1 MKKRIIAFLLTL
13 ITVFSIAAAPAG
25 ATVQQER
32 EKSRVGIVDLI
43 NIWDSGYAMPDVG
56 DIIETMF
63 TISSLMYQATGLPI
77 FSDEVIVITVNDTI
91 SGVIET
97 LYEQTGVDFSKIY
110 KSLPQSNKLAE
121 LVTESLELDIP
132 ATQEYLTQASRD
144 SFAKGDMFSGAIL
157 RMIELWLGIID
168 EVHLTTKPYA
178 EQPGCEELG
187 FVVTYRDG
195 RTEEVYTGILYD
207 SVANQ
212 LVGKNGNPAF
222 MGYYIDFNQ
231 NYVYTGIDVWQREM
245 GFNIFY
251 DIFCYL
257 TPFFFHYTTQR
268 VKFNYQGKDWMFQMW
283 KGRYAIANGG
293 ELGIYTRPEEKE
305 GSFYDCGADEDM
317 LVMSVAVYH
326 GDELLFKHGPM
337 LHWWVTGFAIN
348 DTAYLPESLTL
359 FATIEMRD
367 EEMLEAASEAF
378 ETKKGIIDYEVEG
391 LTISFVW

>member
-13 ITVFSIAAAPAG
+13 ITVFSVAAAPAG

-63 TISSLMYQATGLPI
+63 TINSLLYQATGLPI

-91 SGVIET
+91 GGIIET
-97 LYEQTGVDFSKIY
+97 LYEQTGVDFSKVY

>member
-121 LVTESLELDIP
+121 LVTESLQLDIP

-157 RMIELWLGIID
+157 RMVELWLGIID

>member
-13 ITVFSIAAAPAG
+13 ITVFSVAAAPAG

-63 TISSLMYQATGLPI
+63 TINSLLYQATGLPI

-91 SGVIET
+91 GGVIET

-110 KSLPQSNKLAE
+110 KNLPQSNKLAE

-231 NYVYTGIDVWQREM
+231 NYVYTGINVWQRNM

-317 LVMSVAVYH
+317 LVMSIEVYH

-378 ETKKGIIDYEVEG
+378 ETKKGIIDYEVDG

>member
-13 ITVFSIAAAPAG
+13 ITVFSVAAAPAG

-63 TISSLMYQATGLPI
+63 TINSLLYQATGLPI

-91 SGVIET
+91 GGIIET
-97 LYEQTGVDFSKIY
+97 LYEQTGVDFSKVY
-110 KSLPQSNKLAE
+110 KNLPQSNKLAE

-231 NYVYTGIDVWQREM
+231 NYVYTGIDGWQREM

>member
-63 TISSLMYQATGLPI
+63 TINSLLYQATGLPI

-91 SGVIET
+91 GGIIET
-97 LYEQTGVDFSKIY
+97 LYEQTGVDFSKVY
-110 KSLPQSNKLAE
+110 KNLPQSNKLAE
-121 LVTESLELDIP
+121 LVTESLQLDIP

-157 RMIELWLGIID
+157 RMVELWLGIID

-212 LVGKNGNPAF
+212 LVGKNGDPAF

-231 NYVYTGIDVWQREM
+231 NYVYTGINVWQRNM

-317 LVMSVAVYH
+317 LVMSVEVYH

-378 ETKKGIIDYEVEG
+378 ETKKGIIDYEVDG

>member
-13 ITVFSIAAAPAG
+13 ITVFSVAAAPAG

-63 TISSLMYQATGLPI
+63 TINSLLYQATGLPI

-91 SGVIET
+91 GGIIET
-97 LYEQTGVDFSKIY
+97 LYEQTGVDFSKVY

-195 RTEEVYTGILYD
+195 RIEEVYTGILYD

-378 ETKKGIIDYEVEG
+378 ETKKGIIDYEVDG

>member
-121 LVTESLELDIP
+121 LVTESLQLDIP

-157 RMIELWLGIID
+157 RMVELWLGIID

-326 GDELLFKHGPM
+326 GEELLFKHGPM

>member
-13 ITVFSIAAAPAG
+13 ITVFSVAAAPAG

-63 TISSLMYQATGLPI
+63 TINSLLYQATGLPI

-91 SGVIET
+91 GGIIET
-97 LYEQTGVDFSKIY
+97 LYEQTGVDFSKVY
-110 KSLPQSNKLAE
+110 KNLPQSNKLAE